1 REPGVDRPDDE
12 VELLQDLVRVVHLPA
27 IEDVAFGPEEDGE
40 TLALPVH
47 HPEDVAPGEGLLR
60 AEAEGHGR
68 GAGMVQDSDV
78 GIPQLPG
85 STIRRSTWMRRSS
98 AASRTTDFDSP
109 DARTSRTPGMVVK
122 ASATAPGF
130 FEVARMSMSWTISFM
145 RRRLPP
151 AASCPTGADFRRCA
165 RTTSAIAW
173 AGARRKSDSP
183 SFTSSMLRRIF
194 SSVFSPNP
202 FSLLRRGVC
211 PGLRS

>member
-1 REPGVDRPDDE
+1 
-12 VELLQDLVRVVHLPA
+12 
-27 IEDVAFGPEEDGE
+27 
-40 TLALPVH
+40 
-47 HPEDVAPGEGLLR
+47 
-60 AEAEGHGR
+60 
-68 GAGMVQDSDV
+68 
-78 GIPQLPG
+78 
-85 STIRRSTWMRRSS
+85 
-98 AASRTTDFDSP
+98 
-109 DARTSRTPGMVVK
+109 MVVK

-202 FSLLRRGVC
+202 FSLLRRWVC
-211 PGLRS
+211 AALRSVSMSVIPSSCHSCLTFFGPIPRTRSMSSTPGGKRAFSSSWYRILPVVTYSVIFSPSACPIPGIEATRPFRTRSSTSSVRASNCRAARRYEMMRKASSPRMSSMSAISLNRSAIS